1 MKLPYSFLCMTVT
14 DVIIIQP
21 PLVQLNTPY
30 PSGAYL
36 RAFFSQL
43 KKDYPQWAIGSV
55 RWIDYSN
62 ALYRSIFSQAG
73 LKKLFSSTEKKAM
86 EKAFHYEKTGKENE
100 AFNLRRYVS
109 QQEQWIRWIP
119 AITDILSG
127 KGRELSHEFVR
138 SPGVPRGYRMENYLA
153 GLSSEP
159 DADDALILASLAL
172 ADLADYISV
181 VYDSAFELIRYGES
195 AAVSA
200 TSMEE
205 IKAAMAAPI
214 MNDFYTPLVQELIAG
229 CDSRRRQLICVS
241 CPFPGTVTAALLT
254 CKLFKEAG
262 MDKVF
267 TVMGGG
273 CVNTDLRDCKESLL
287 AEWVDAFSFD
297 RGYGSYWDFFRHI
310 ETLECSQCG
319 TERVPLGIY
328 KTNLEVYKDTAREAP
343 GTVLF
348 PQAIKNADIYKMRF
362 FSKNIEGQNSKLFS
376 KNTSPETVKK
386 TDRGDDVE
394 SSFSQ
399 GGLQEKRLRN
409 QDESRYDQCV
419 AVEDKYTVQLVPD
432 FSDIDFSLYPRLADS
447 KNPMHRLWSD
457 GAWLKVYL
465 AHGCYWH
472 QCAFCDTSLDYVA
485 CYHPVEVEKL
495 HEALYKQA
503 EKTGVR
509 GIHLVDEAAP
519 PVALRNFALANL
531 KKDKPLSFWG
541 NIRYEKVFSRDLAD
555 ILAHGGLTAVSGGI
569 EIASGSGLDAV
580 HKGTDLDSI
589 VAACAAFK
597 EAGILTHA
605 YMIYGYW
612 LETPQML
619 IDSMETLRQLF
630 ATGLL
635 DSSFW
640 HKFTLTKHSRIY
652 TEYCK
657 GMHQELEVTD
667 NPLHKD
673 CGGEQSSAGSTPNSS
688 VSAGLVS
695 AGLVSAGLVSTGLV
709 SAGSAL
715 NESISA
721 GLVSAGSVSTGLV
734 SAGSTPN
741 SSVSAGLV
749 SAGSTPN
756 SSVSAGQRSDSLF
769 SDSTLH
775 FKGEEKSVRYGKALN
790 NALATWMAGEKLK
803 APVTSWFDFP
813 MPKPSVSPHLV
824 EHAIARYEKKR
835 DTAFLDYGKFA
846 AALGKGYV
854 WLGGKPMVIPSV
866 DKKGAFDLC
875 WSYMGELIYGSF
887 PFETTKNQAEKITDE
902 LLAMKSPETFGGV
915 QQENLKLYKSL
926 YTALRGKGLSSISIG
941 Y

>member
-14 DVIIIQP
+14 DVSIIQP

-62 ALYRSIFSQAG
+62 ALYRSTFSQAG

-673 CGGEQSSAGSTPNSS
+673 CGGEQSSAG
-688 VSAGLVS
+688 
-695 AGLVSAGLVSTGLV
+695 
-709 SAGSAL
+709 
-715 NESISA
+715 
-721 GLVSAGSVSTGLV
+721 LV

>member
-1 MKLPYSFLCMTVT
+1 MTVT
-14 DVIIIQP
+14 DVSIIQP

-328 KTNLEVYKDTAREAP
+328 KTNLEVYKDTARESP

-409 QDESRYDQCV
+409 QDASRYDQCI

-673 CGGEQSSAGSTPNSS
+673 CGGEQSSAG
-688 VSAGLVS
+688 
-695 AGLVSAGLVSTGLV
+695 LVSTGLV
-709 SAGSAL
+709 SAGL
-715 NESISA
+715 
-721 GLVSAGSVSTGLV
+721 
-734 SAGSTPN
+734 
-741 SSVSAGLV
+741 VSAGLV

>member
-1 MKLPYSFLCMTVT
+1 MTVT

-273 CVNTDLRDCKESLL
+273 CVNTDLRGCKESLL

-328 KTNLEVYKDTAREAP
+328 KTNLEVYKDTARESP

-409 QDESRYDQCV
+409 QDASRYDQCI

-580 HKGTDLDSI
+580 HKGTELDSI

-630 ATGLL
+630 AAGLL

-640 HKFTLTKHSRIY
+640 HKFTLTRHSRIY

-673 CGGEQSSAGSTPNSS
+673 CDREQSSAG
-688 VSAGLVS
+688 
-695 AGLVSAGLVSTGLV
+695 
-709 SAGSAL
+709 
-715 NESISA
+715 SISA
-721 GLVSAGSVSTGLV
+721 GLVSTESTPNGSV
-734 SAGSTPN
+734 SAGSI
-741 SSVSAGLV
+741 SAE
-749 SAGSTPN
+749 STPN
-756 SSVSAGQRSDSLF
+756 GSVSAGQRSDSLF

-902 LLAMKSPETFGGV
+902 MLAMKSPETFGGV

-926 YTALRGKGLSSISIG
+926 YTALRGKGLSLISIG

>member
-14 DVIIIQP
+14 DVSIIQP

-328 KTNLEVYKDTAREAP
+328 KTNLEVYKDTARESP

-409 QDESRYDQCV
+409 QDASRYDQCI

-673 CGGEQSSAGSTPNSS
+673 CGGEQSSAG
-688 VSAGLVS
+688 LV
-695 AGLVSAGLVSTGLV
+695 
-709 SAGSAL
+709 
-715 NESISA
+715 SA
-721 GLVSAGSVSTGLV
+721 GLVSAGSVST
-734 SAGSTPN
+734 
-741 SSVSAGLV
+741 GLV

-846 AALGKGYV
+846 ATLGKGYV

>member
-14 DVIIIQP
+14 DVSIIQP

-310 ETLECSQCG
+310 ELLECSQCG

-328 KTNLEVYKDTAREAP
+328 KTNLEVYKDTARESP

-348 PQAIKNADIYKMRF
+348 PQAIKNTDIYKMRF

-376 KNTSPETVKK
+376 KNTSSETVKK

-409 QDESRYDQCV
+409 QDESRYDQCI

-630 ATGLL
+630 AAGLL

-640 HKFTLTKHSRIY
+640 HKFTLTRHSRIY

-673 CGGEQSSAGSTPNSS
+673 CDREQSSAG
-688 VSAGLVS
+688 
-695 AGLVSAGLVSTGLV
+695 
-709 SAGSAL
+709 
-715 NESISA
+715 SISA
-721 GLVSAGSVSTGLV
+721 GLVSTESTPNGSV
-734 SAGSTPN
+734 SAGSI
-741 SSVSAGLV
+741 SAE
-749 SAGSTPN
+749 STPN
-756 SSVSAGQRSDSLF
+756 GSVSAGQRSDSLF

-813 MPKPSVSPHLV
+813 MPKPSVSLHLV
-824 EHAIARYEKKR
+824 EHAIARYVKKR

>member
-1 MKLPYSFLCMTVT
+1 MTVT
-14 DVIIIQP
+14 DVIIVQP

-36 RAFFSQL
+36 KAFFSQL
-43 KKDYPQWAIGSV
+43 KKDYPQWVLGSV

-86 EKAFHYEKTGKENE
+86 EKAFRYEKNGRENE

-138 SPGVPRGYRMENYLA
+138 SPAVPRGQRMENYLA

-159 DADDALILASLAL
+159 DADDALILASLGL

-181 VYDSAFELIRYGES
+181 VYDPAFELIRYGES
-195 AAVSA
+195 VAVSA

-205 IKAAMAAPI
+205 IQAAMEAPI
-214 MNDFYTPLVQELIAG
+214 MNDFYTPLLQELIAG
-229 CDSRRRQLICVS
+229 CDSRRRLLVCVS

-254 CKLFKEAG
+254 CKLFKEWG
-262 MDKVF
+262 KDRVF

-273 CVNTDLRDCKESLL
+273 CINTDLRDCKESLL

-297 RGYGSYWDFFRHI
+297 RGYGSYWDFFRHLEKI
-310 ETLECSQCG
+310 QGLSGDAVSWGLKKDVVKISEESLLETSNTIPPESTDKIPPESTDESLPVNTDE
-319 TERVPLGIY
+319 PLPGDS
-328 KTNLEVYKDTAREAP
+328 KTALDVDF
-343 GTVLF
+343 F
-348 PQAIKNADIYKMRF
+348 PKAVKKADIYKMKF
-362 FSKNIEGQNSKLFS
+362 FSKEECRKKEAPFSKLTLQ
-376 KNTSPETVKK
+376 KEPKTMGVETVVAKSLPVGAI
-386 TDRGDDVE
+386 DHE
-394 SSFSQ
+394 N
-399 GGLQEKRLRN
+399 LQN
-409 QDESRYDQCV
+409 QKSRYEDCIV
-419 AVEDKYTVQLVPD
+419 VENTYTRQLVPD

-485 CYHPVEVEKL
+485 CYHPVEIEKL

-555 ILAHGGLTAVSGGI
+555 LLAHGGLTAVSGGI
-569 EIASGSGLDAV
+569 EIASGTGLDAV

-630 ATGLL
+630 AAGLL

-667 NPLHKD
+667 GSLYKELD
-673 CGGEQSSAGSTPNSS
+673 GEQNSAGS
-688 VSAGLVS
+688 VSAGLIPNGSES
-695 AGLVSAGLVSTGLV
+695 AGLC
-709 SAGSAL
+709 
-715 NESISA
+715 
-721 GLVSAGSVSTGLV
+721 
-734 SAGSTPN
+734 
-741 SSVSAGLV
+741 
-749 SAGSTPN
+749 
-756 SSVSAGQRSDSLF
+756 SDSLF

-775 FKGEEKSVRYGKALN
+775 FKGEEKSVPYGEALN
-790 NALATWMAGEKLK
+790 NALAAWMAGEKLK
-803 APVTSWFDFP
+803 VPVTQWFDFP
-813 MPKPSVSPHLV
+813 MPNPSVSSRLV

-835 DTAFLDYGKFA
+835 DTAFLDYEKFVDS
-846 AALGKGYV
+846 LGKDYI
-854 WLGGKPMVIPSV
+854 WLGGKPVVIPSV

-875 WSYMGELIYGSF
+875 WSYMGEVLYGSF
-887 PFETTKNQAEKITDE
+887 PLETQRNQAEDFVQE
-902 LLAMKSPETFGGV
+902 LSSMRFPRQFKGIK
-915 QQENLKLYKSL
+915 QEHIQLYKKLYPV
-926 YTALRGKGLSSISIG
+926 LRGRGLCKISIG

>member
-310 ETLECSQCG
+310 ELLECSQCG

-328 KTNLEVYKDTAREAP
+328 KTNLEVYKDTARESP

-376 KNTSPETVKK
+376 KNTSSETVKK

-399 GGLQEKRLRN
+399 GGVQEKRLRN
-409 QDESRYDQCV
+409 QDESRYDQCI

-630 ATGLL
+630 AAGLL

-673 CGGEQSSAGSTPNSS
+673 CDREQSSAGS
-688 VSAGLVS
+688 
-695 AGLVSAGLVSTGLV
+695 VSTGLV

-721 GLVSAGSVSTGLV
+721 GLVSAGS
-734 SAGSTPN
+734 TPN
-741 SSVSAGLV
+741 G
-749 SAGSTPN
+749 
-756 SSVSAGQRSDSLF
+756 SVSAGQRSDSLF

>member
-1 MKLPYSFLCMTVT
+1 MTVT
-14 DVIIIQP
+14 DVIIVQP

-43 KKDYPQWAIGSV
+43 KKDYLQWAIGSV

-127 KGRELSHEFVR
+127 KGRELSHEFIR

-172 ADLADYISV
+172 VDLADYISV

-328 KTNLEVYKDTAREAP
+328 KTNLEVYKDTARESP

-362 FSKNIEGQNSKLFS
+362 FSKHIEGQNSKLFS

-409 QDESRYDQCV
+409 QDASRYDQCV
-419 AVEDKYTVQLVPD
+419 AVENKYTVQLVPD

-457 GAWLKVYL
+457 GAWIKVYL

-630 ATGLL
+630 AAGLL

-667 NPLHKD
+667 NPLHK
-673 CGGEQSSAGSTPNSS
+673 GGVGEQSSAK
-688 VSAGLVS
+688 
-695 AGLVSAGLVSTGLV
+695 LV

-721 GLVSAGSVSTGLV
+721 GLVSAG
-734 SAGSTPN
+734 A
-741 SSVSAGLV
+741 
-749 SAGSTPN
+749 TPN

-926 YTALRGKGLSSISIG
+926 YTALRGRGLSSISIG

>member
-1 MKLPYSFLCMTVT
+1 MTVT

-273 CVNTDLRDCKESLL
+273 CVNTDLRGCKESLL

-328 KTNLEVYKDTAREAP
+328 KTNLEVYKDTARESP

-409 QDESRYDQCV
+409 QDASRYDQCV

-630 ATGLL
+630 AAGLL

-640 HKFTLTKHSRIY
+640 HKFTLTRHSRIY

-673 CGGEQSSAGSTPNSS
+673 CDREQSSAGS
-688 VSAGLVS
+688 
-695 AGLVSAGLVSTGLV
+695 VSTGLV

-721 GLVSAGSVSTGLV
+721 GSISAE
-734 SAGSTPN
+734 STPN
-741 SSVSAGLV
+741 G
-749 SAGSTPN
+749 
-756 SSVSAGQRSDSLF
+756 SVSAGQRSDSLF

-813 MPKPSVSPHLV
+813 MPKPSVSLHLV
-824 EHAIARYEKKR
+824 EHAIARYVKKR

-926 YTALRGKGLSSISIG
+926 YTALRGKGLSLISIG

>member
-172 ADLADYISV
+172 EDLADYISV
-181 VYDSAFELIRYGES
+181 VYDPAFELIRYGES

-310 ETLECSQCG
+310 ELLECSQCG

-328 KTNLEVYKDTAREAP
+328 KTNLEVYKDTARESP

-348 PQAIKNADIYKMRF
+348 PQAIKNTDIYKMRF

-376 KNTSPETVKK
+376 KNTSSETVKK

-399 GGLQEKRLRN
+399 GGVQEKRLRN
-409 QDESRYDQCV
+409 QDESRYDQCI

-432 FSDIDFSLYPRLADS
+432 FSDIDFSRYPRLADS

-457 GAWLKVYL
+457 GAWIKVYL

-630 ATGLL
+630 AAGLL

-673 CGGEQSSAGSTPNSS
+673 CDREQSSAG
-688 VSAGLVS
+688 
-695 AGLVSAGLVSTGLV
+695 
-709 SAGSAL
+709 
-715 NESISA
+715 SISA
-721 GLVSAGSVSTGLV
+721 GLVSTESTPNGSV
-734 SAGSTPN
+734 SAGSI
-741 SSVSAGLV
+741 SAE
-749 SAGSTPN
+749 STPN
-756 SSVSAGQRSDSLF
+756 GSVSAGQRSDSLF

-926 YTALRGKGLSSISIG
+926 YTALRGKGLSLISIG

>member
-14 DVIIIQP
+14 DVSIIQP

-328 KTNLEVYKDTAREAP
+328 KTNLEVYKDTARESP

-348 PQAIKNADIYKMRF
+348 PQAIKNTDIYKMRF

-376 KNTSPETVKK
+376 KNTSSETVKK

-399 GGLQEKRLRN
+399 GGVQEKRLRN
-409 QDESRYDQCV
+409 QDESRYDQCI

-630 ATGLL
+630 AAGLL

-640 HKFTLTKHSRIY
+640 HKFTLTRHSRIY

-673 CGGEQSSAGSTPNSS
+673 CDREQSSAGS
-688 VSAGLVS
+688 
-695 AGLVSAGLVSTGLV
+695 VSTGLV

-721 GLVSAGSVSTGLV
+721 GSISAE
-734 SAGSTPN
+734 STPN
-741 SSVSAGLV
+741 G
-749 SAGSTPN
+749 
-756 SSVSAGQRSDSLF
+756 SVSAGQRSDSLF

>member
-14 DVIIIQP
+14 DVSIIQP

-55 RWIDYSN
+55 RWIDCSN

-328 KTNLEVYKDTAREAP
+328 KTNTARESP

-409 QDESRYDQCV
+409 QDASRYDQCI

-569 EIASGSGLDAV
+569 EIASGNGLDAV

-673 CGGEQSSAGSTPNSS
+673 CGGEQSSAG
-688 VSAGLVS
+688 LVS
-695 AGLVSAGLVSTGLV
+695 AGLV
-709 SAGSAL
+709 
-715 NESISA
+715 SA

-734 SAGSTPN
+734 SAGSALN
-741 SSVSAGLV
+741 ESISAGLV

>member
-14 DVIIIQP
+14 DVSIIQP

-319 TERVPLGIY
+319 IERVPLGIY
-328 KTNLEVYKDTAREAP
+328 KTNLEVYKDTARESP

-409 QDESRYDQCV
+409 QDASRYDQCI

-673 CGGEQSSAGSTPNSS
+673 CGREQSSA
-688 VSAGLVS
+688 
-695 AGLVSAGLVSTGLV
+695 GLV

-721 GLVSAGSVSTGLV
+721 GLVST
-734 SAGSTPN
+734 
-741 SSVSAGLV
+741 GLV

>member
-1 MKLPYSFLCMTVT
+1 MTVT

-36 RAFFSQL
+36 KAFFSQL

-86 EKAFHYEKTGKENE
+86 EKAFHYEMTGKENE
-100 AFNLRRYVS
+100 AFNLRRYVG

-172 ADLADYISV
+172 EDLADYISV
-181 VYDSAFELIRYGES
+181 VHDPAFELIRYGES
-195 AAVSA
+195 VAVSA

-328 KTNLEVYKDTAREAP
+328 KTNLEVYKDTARESP

-409 QDESRYDQCV
+409 QDASRYDQCV
-419 AVEDKYTVQLVPD
+419 AVENKYTVQLVPD

-457 GAWLKVYL
+457 GAWIKVYL

-580 HKGTDLDSI
+580 HKGTELDSI

-630 ATGLL
+630 AAGLL

-640 HKFTLTKHSRIY
+640 HKFTLTRHSRIY

-673 CGGEQSSAGSTPNSS
+673 CDREQSSAG
-688 VSAGLVS
+688 
-695 AGLVSAGLVSTGLV
+695 
-709 SAGSAL
+709 
-715 NESISA
+715 SISA
-721 GLVSAGSVSTGLV
+721 GLVSTESTPNGSV
-734 SAGSTPN
+734 SAGSI
-741 SSVSAGLV
+741 SAE
-749 SAGSTPN
+749 STPN
-756 SSVSAGQRSDSLF
+756 GSVSAGQRSDSLF

>member
-172 ADLADYISV
+172 EDLADYISV
-181 VYDSAFELIRYGES
+181 VYDPAFELIRYGES

-310 ETLECSQCG
+310 ELLECSQCG

-328 KTNLEVYKDTAREAP
+328 KTNLEVYKDTARESP

-348 PQAIKNADIYKMRF
+348 PQAIKNTDIYKMRF

-376 KNTSPETVKK
+376 KNTSSETVKK

-419 AVEDKYTVQLVPD
+419 AVENKYTVQLVPD
-432 FSDIDFSLYPRLADS
+432 FSDIDFSRYPRLADS

-457 GAWLKVYL
+457 GAWIKVYL

-630 ATGLL
+630 AAGLL

-673 CGGEQSSAGSTPNSS
+673 CDREQSSAG
-688 VSAGLVS
+688 
-695 AGLVSAGLVSTGLV
+695 
-709 SAGSAL
+709 
-715 NESISA
+715 SISA
-721 GLVSAGSVSTGLV
+721 GLVSTE
-734 SAGSTPN
+734 STPN
-741 SSVSAGLV
+741 GSVSAGLV

-756 SSVSAGQRSDSLF
+756 GSVSAGQRSDSLF

-926 YTALRGKGLSSISIG
+926 YTALRGKGLSLISIG

>member
-273 CVNTDLRDCKESLL
+273 CVNTDLRGCKESLL

-328 KTNLEVYKDTAREAP
+328 KTNLEVYKDTARESP

-409 QDESRYDQCV
+409 QDASRYDQCI

-457 GAWLKVYL
+457 DAWLKVYL

-580 HKGTDLDSI
+580 HKGTELDSI

-630 ATGLL
+630 AAGLL

-640 HKFTLTKHSRIY
+640 HKFTLTRHSRIY

-673 CGGEQSSAGSTPNSS
+673 CDREQSSAG
-688 VSAGLVS
+688 
-695 AGLVSAGLVSTGLV
+695 
-709 SAGSAL
+709 
-715 NESISA
+715 SISA
-721 GLVSAGSVSTGLV
+721 GLVSTESTPNGSV
-734 SAGSTPN
+734 SAGSI
-741 SSVSAGLV
+741 SAE
-749 SAGSTPN
+749 STPN
-756 SSVSAGQRSDSLF
+756 GSVSAGQRSDSLF

-902 LLAMKSPETFGGV
+902 MLAMKSPETFGGV

-926 YTALRGKGLSSISIG
+926 YTALRGKGLSLISIG

>member
-1 MKLPYSFLCMTVT
+1 MTVT

-36 RAFFSQL
+36 KAFFSQL

-62 ALYRSIFSQAG
+62 ALYRSMFSQAG

-86 EKAFHYEKTGKENE
+86 EKAFHYEMTGKENE
-100 AFNLRRYVS
+100 AFNLRRYVG

-172 ADLADYISV
+172 EDLADYISV
-181 VYDSAFELIRYGES
+181 VYDPAFELIRYGES
-195 AAVSA
+195 VAVSA

-310 ETLECSQCG
+310 ELLECSQCG

-328 KTNLEVYKDTAREAP
+328 KTNLEVYKDTARESP

-348 PQAIKNADIYKMRF
+348 PQAIKNTDIYKMRF

-376 KNTSPETVKK
+376 KNTSSETVKK

-409 QDESRYDQCV
+409 QDESRYDQCI

-630 ATGLL
+630 AAGLL

-667 NPLHKD
+667 NPLHK
-673 CGGEQSSAGSTPNSS
+673 GGVGEQSSAGS
-688 VSAGLVS
+688 
-695 AGLVSAGLVSTGLV
+695 VSTGLV

-721 GLVSAGSVSTGLV
+721 GLVSAGS
-734 SAGSTPN
+734 TPN
-741 SSVSAGLV
+741 G
-749 SAGSTPN
+749 
-756 SSVSAGQRSDSLF
+756 SVSAGQRSDSLF

-926 YTALRGKGLSSISIG
+926 YTALRGKGLSLISIG

>member
-1 MKLPYSFLCMTVT
+1 
-14 DVIIIQP
+14 
-21 PLVQLNTPY
+21 
-30 PSGAYL
+30 
-36 RAFFSQL
+36 
-43 KKDYPQWAIGSV
+43 
-55 RWIDYSN
+55 
-62 ALYRSIFSQAG
+62 
-73 LKKLFSSTEKKAM
+73 
-86 EKAFHYEKTGKENE
+86 
-100 AFNLRRYVS
+100 
-109 QQEQWIRWIP
+109 
-119 AITDILSG
+119 
-127 KGRELSHEFVR
+127 
-138 SPGVPRGYRMENYLA
+138 
-153 GLSSEP
+153 
-159 DADDALILASLAL
+159 
-172 ADLADYISV
+172 
-181 VYDSAFELIRYGES
+181 
-195 AAVSA
+195 
-200 TSMEE
+200 
-205 IKAAMAAPI
+205 
-214 MNDFYTPLVQELIAG
+214 
-229 CDSRRRQLICVS
+229 
-241 CPFPGTVTAALLT
+241 
-254 CKLFKEAG
+254 
-262 MDKVF
+262 
-267 TVMGGG
+267 
-273 CVNTDLRDCKESLL
+273 
-287 AEWVDAFSFD
+287 
-297 RGYGSYWDFFRHI
+297 
-310 ETLECSQCG
+310 
-319 TERVPLGIY
+319 
-328 KTNLEVYKDTAREAP
+328 
-343 GTVLF
+343 
-348 PQAIKNADIYKMRF
+348 
-362 FSKNIEGQNSKLFS
+362 
-376 KNTSPETVKK
+376 
-386 TDRGDDVE
+386 
-394 SSFSQ
+394 
-399 GGLQEKRLRN
+399 
-409 QDESRYDQCV
+409 
-419 AVEDKYTVQLVPD
+419 
-432 FSDIDFSLYPRLADS
+432 
-447 KNPMHRLWSD
+447 MHRLWSD
-457 GAWLKVYL
+457 GAWIKVYL

-630 ATGLL
+630 AAGLL

-640 HKFTLTKHSRIY
+640 HKFTLTRHSRIY

-673 CGGEQSSAGSTPNSS
+673 CDREQSSAG
-688 VSAGLVS
+688 
-695 AGLVSAGLVSTGLV
+695 
-709 SAGSAL
+709 
-715 NESISA
+715 SISA
-721 GLVSAGSVSTGLV
+721 GLVSTE
-734 SAGSTPN
+734 STPN
-741 SSVSAGLV
+741 G
-749 SAGSTPN
+749 
-756 SSVSAGQRSDSLF
+756 SVSAGQRSDSLF

>member
-328 KTNLEVYKDTAREAP
+328 KTNLEVYKDTARESP

-348 PQAIKNADIYKMRF
+348 PQAIKNTDIYKMRF

-376 KNTSPETVKK
+376 KNTSSETVKK

-409 QDESRYDQCV
+409 QDESRYDQCI

-432 FSDIDFSLYPRLADS
+432 FSDIDFSRYPRLADS

-630 ATGLL
+630 AAGLL

-673 CGGEQSSAGSTPNSS
+673 CGGEQSSAG
-688 VSAGLVS
+688 LVS
-695 AGLVSAGLVSTGLV
+695 AGLV

-721 GLVSAGSVSTGLV
+721 GSISAE
-734 SAGSTPN
+734 
-741 SSVSAGLV
+741 
-749 SAGSTPN
+749 STPN

>member
-1 MKLPYSFLCMTVT
+1 MTVT
-14 DVIIIQP
+14 DVSIIQP

-310 ETLECSQCG
+310 ELLECSQCG

-328 KTNLEVYKDTAREAP
+328 KTNLEVYKDTARESP

-348 PQAIKNADIYKMRF
+348 PQAIKNTDIYKMRF

-376 KNTSPETVKK
+376 KNTSSETVKK

-409 QDESRYDQCV
+409 QDESRYDQCI

-630 ATGLL
+630 AAGLL

-640 HKFTLTKHSRIY
+640 HKFTLTRHSRIY

-673 CGGEQSSAGSTPNSS
+673 CDREQSSAGS
-688 VSAGLVS
+688 
-695 AGLVSAGLVSTGLV
+695 VSTGLV

-721 GLVSAGSVSTGLV
+721 GSISAE
-734 SAGSTPN
+734 STPN
-741 SSVSAGLV
+741 G
-749 SAGSTPN
+749 
-756 SSVSAGQRSDSLF
+756 SVSAGQRSDSLF

-813 MPKPSVSPHLV
+813 MPKPSVSLHLV

>member
-1 MKLPYSFLCMTVT
+1 MTVT

-36 RAFFSQL
+36 KAFFSQL

-62 ALYRSIFSQAG
+62 ALYRSMFSQAG

-86 EKAFHYEKTGKENE
+86 EKAFHYEMTGKENE
-100 AFNLRRYVS
+100 AFNLRRYVG

-172 ADLADYISV
+172 EDLADYISV
-181 VYDSAFELIRYGES
+181 VYDPAFELIRYGES
-195 AAVSA
+195 VAVSA

-310 ETLECSQCG
+310 ELLECSQCG

-328 KTNLEVYKDTAREAP
+328 KTNLEVYKDTARESP

-348 PQAIKNADIYKMRF
+348 PQAIKNTDIYKMRF

-376 KNTSPETVKK
+376 KNTSSETVKK

-409 QDESRYDQCV
+409 QDESRYDQCI

-630 ATGLL
+630 AAGLL

-667 NPLHKD
+667 NPLHK
-673 CGGEQSSAGSTPNSS
+673 GGVGEQSSAGS
-688 VSAGLVS
+688 
-695 AGLVSAGLVSTGLV
+695 VSTGLV

-721 GLVSAGSVSTGLV
+721 GLVSAGS
-734 SAGSTPN
+734 TPN
-741 SSVSAGLV
+741 G
-749 SAGSTPN
+749 
-756 SSVSAGQRSDSLF
+756 SVSAGQRSDSLF

>member
-1 MKLPYSFLCMTVT
+1 MTVT

-328 KTNLEVYKDTAREAP
+328 KTNLEVYKDTARESP

-394 SSFSQ
+394 SPFSQ

-409 QDESRYDQCV
+409 QDASRYDQCI

-630 ATGLL
+630 AAGLL

-640 HKFTLTKHSRIY
+640 HKFTLTRHSRIY

-673 CGGEQSSAGSTPNSS
+673 CDREQSSAGS
-688 VSAGLVS
+688 
-695 AGLVSAGLVSTGLV
+695 VSTGLV

-721 GLVSAGSVSTGLV
+721 GSISAE
-734 SAGSTPN
+734 STPN
-741 SSVSAGLV
+741 G
-749 SAGSTPN
+749 
-756 SSVSAGQRSDSLF
+756 SVSAGQRSDSLF

-813 MPKPSVSPHLV
+813 MPKPSVSLHLV
-824 EHAIARYEKKR
+824 EHAIARYVKKR

-926 YTALRGKGLSSISIG
+926 YTALRGKGLSLISIG

>member
-273 CVNTDLRDCKESLL
+273 CVNTDLRGCKESLL

-328 KTNLEVYKDTAREAP
+328 KTNLEVYKDTARESP

-409 QDESRYDQCV
+409 QDASRYDQCI

-580 HKGTDLDSI
+580 HKGTELDSI

-630 ATGLL
+630 AAGLL

-640 HKFTLTKHSRIY
+640 HKFTLTRHSRIY

-673 CGGEQSSAGSTPNSS
+673 CDREQSSAG
-688 VSAGLVS
+688 
-695 AGLVSAGLVSTGLV
+695 
-709 SAGSAL
+709 
-715 NESISA
+715 SISA
-721 GLVSAGSVSTGLV
+721 GLVSTESTPNGSV
-734 SAGSTPN
+734 SAGSI
-741 SSVSAGLV
+741 SAE
-749 SAGSTPN
+749 STPN
-756 SSVSAGQRSDSLF
+756 GSVSAGQRSDSLF

-902 LLAMKSPETFGGV
+902 MLAMKSPETFGGV

-926 YTALRGKGLSSISIG
+926 YTALRGKGLSLISIG

>member
-14 DVIIIQP
+14 DVSIIQP

-229 CDSRRRQLICVS
+229 CDSRRRQLVCVS

-328 KTNLEVYKDTAREAP
+328 KTNLEVYKDTARESP

-409 QDESRYDQCV
+409 QDASRYDQCI

-630 ATGLL
+630 AAGLL
-635 DSSFW
+635 NSSFW

-673 CGGEQSSAGSTPNSS
+673 CGGEQSSAGS
-688 VSAGLVS
+688 
-695 AGLVSAGLVSTGLV
+695 
-709 SAGSAL
+709 
-715 NESISA
+715 
-721 GLVSAGSVSTGLV
+721 VSAGSVSTGLV
-734 SAGSTPN
+734 SAGS
-741 SSVSAGLV
+741 A
-749 SAGSTPN
+749 PN

-824 EHAIARYEKKR
+824 EHSIARYEKKR

-846 AALGKGYV
+846 AVLGKGYV

>member
-172 ADLADYISV
+172 EDLADYISV
-181 VYDSAFELIRYGES
+181 VYDPAFELIRYGES

-200 TSMEE
+200 TSLEE

-310 ETLECSQCG
+310 ELLECSQCG

-328 KTNLEVYKDTAREAP
+328 KTNLEVYKDTARESP

-348 PQAIKNADIYKMRF
+348 PQAIKNTDIYKMRF

-376 KNTSPETVKK
+376 KNTSSETVKK

-409 QDESRYDQCV
+409 QDESRYDQCI

-580 HKGTDLDSI
+580 HKGTELDSI

-630 ATGLL
+630 AAGLL

-640 HKFTLTKHSRIY
+640 HKFTLTRHSRIY

-673 CGGEQSSAGSTPNSS
+673 CDREQSSAGSISAGLVSTESTPNGS

-695 AGLVSAGLVSTGLV
+695 T
-709 SAGSAL
+709 
-715 NESISA
+715 E
-721 GLVSAGSVSTGLV
+721 
-734 SAGSTPN
+734 STPN
-741 SSVSAGLV
+741 G
-749 SAGSTPN
+749 
-756 SSVSAGQRSDSLF
+756 SVSAGQRSDSLF

-813 MPKPSVSPHLV
+813 MPKPSVSLHLV

-887 PFETTKNQAEKITDE
+887 PFETTKKQAEKITDE

-926 YTALRGKGLSSISIG
+926 YTALRGKGLSLISIG

>member
-1 MKLPYSFLCMTVT
+1 MTVT
-14 DVIIIQP
+14 DVIIVQP

-36 RAFFSQL
+36 KAFFSQL

-62 ALYRSIFSQAG
+62 ALYRSIFSQTG
-73 LKKLFSSTEKKAM
+73 LKKLFSSTEKKAV
-86 EKAFHYEKTGKENE
+86 EKAFHYEKAGKENE

-138 SPGVPRGYRMENYLA
+138 SPGIPRGYRMENYLA
-153 GLSSEP
+153 SLSSEP

-181 VYDSAFELIRYGES
+181 VYDPAFELIRYGES

-273 CVNTDLRDCKESLL
+273 CVNTDLRDCKERLL

-310 ETLECSQCG
+310 ETVECSQCG

-328 KTNLEVYKDTAREAP
+328 KTNPEVYKDTARESP

-376 KNTSPETVKK
+376 KNTSSETVKK
-386 TDRGDDVE
+386 TDMGDDVE

-409 QDESRYDQCV
+409 QDESRYDQCI
-419 AVEDKYTVQLVPD
+419 AVENKYTVQLVPD

-555 ILAHGGLTAVSGGI
+555 ILAHSGLTAVSGGI

-630 ATGLL
+630 AAGLL

-640 HKFTLTKHSRIY
+640 HRFTLTKHSRIY

-667 NPLHKD
+667 NPLHKGCD
-673 CGGEQSSAGSTPNSS
+673 GEQD
-688 VSAGLVS
+688 
-695 AGLVSAGLVSTGLV
+695 
-709 SAGSAL
+709 
-715 NESISA
+715 
-721 GLVSAGSVSTGLV
+721 SAGSVSTGLV

-741 SSVSAGLV
+741 GSVSAGL
-749 SAGSTPN
+749 
-756 SSVSAGQRSDSLF
+756 RSDSLF
-769 SDSTLH
+769 SDSILH
-775 FKGEEKSVRYGKALN
+775 FKGEEKSVRYGEALN

-846 AALGKGYV
+846 VALGKGYV

>member
-14 DVIIIQP
+14 DVSIIQP

-328 KTNLEVYKDTAREAP
+328 KTNLEVYKDTARESP

-409 QDESRYDQCV
+409 QDASRYDQCI

-673 CGGEQSSAGSTPNSS
+673 CGGEQSSAG
-688 VSAGLVS
+688 
-695 AGLVSAGLVSTGLV
+695 LVSTGL
-709 SAGSAL
+709 
-715 NESISA
+715 
-721 GLVSAGSVSTGLV
+721 
-734 SAGSTPN
+734 
-741 SSVSAGLV
+741 VSAGLV

-769 SDSTLH
+769 SDSTIH

>member
-1 MKLPYSFLCMTVT
+1 MTVT
-14 DVIIIQP
+14 DVSIIQP

-172 ADLADYISV
+172 EDLADYISV
-181 VYDSAFELIRYGES
+181 VYDPAFELIRYGES

-310 ETLECSQCG
+310 ELLECSQCG

-328 KTNLEVYKDTAREAP
+328 KTNLEVYKDTARESP

-348 PQAIKNADIYKMRF
+348 PQAIKNTDIYKMRF

-376 KNTSPETVKK
+376 KNTSSETVKK

-409 QDESRYDQCV
+409 QDESRYDQCI

-630 ATGLL
+630 AAGLL

-667 NPLHKD
+667 NPLHK
-673 CGGEQSSAGSTPNSS
+673 GGVGEQSSAGS
-688 VSAGLVS
+688 
-695 AGLVSAGLVSTGLV
+695 VSTGLV

-721 GLVSAGSVSTGLV
+721 GLVSAGS
-734 SAGSTPN
+734 TPN
-741 SSVSAGLV
+741 G
-749 SAGSTPN
+749 
-756 SSVSAGQRSDSLF
+756 SVSAGQRSDSLF

-926 YTALRGKGLSSISIG
+926 YTALRGKGLSLISIG

>member
-328 KTNLEVYKDTAREAP
+328 KTNLEVYKDTARESP

-409 QDESRYDQCV
+409 QDASRYDQCI

-630 ATGLL
+630 AAGLL

-667 NPLHKD
+667 NPLHK
-673 CGGEQSSAGSTPNSS
+673 GGVGEQSSAGS
-688 VSAGLVS
+688 
-695 AGLVSAGLVSTGLV
+695 VSTGLV

-721 GLVSAGSVSTGLV
+721 GLVSAGS
-734 SAGSTPN
+734 TPN
-741 SSVSAGLV
+741 G
-749 SAGSTPN
+749 
-756 SSVSAGQRSDSLF
+756 SVSAGQRSDSLF

-926 YTALRGKGLSSISIG
+926 YTALRGKGLSLISIG

>member
-14 DVIIIQP
+14 DVSIIQP

-328 KTNLEVYKDTAREAP
+328 KTNLEVYKDTARESP

-348 PQAIKNADIYKMRF
+348 PQAIKNTDIYKMRF

-376 KNTSPETVKK
+376 KNTSSETVKK

-399 GGLQEKRLRN
+399 GGVQEKRLRN
-409 QDESRYDQCV
+409 QDESRYDQCI

-580 HKGTDLDSI
+580 HKGTELDSI

-630 ATGLL
+630 AAGLL

-640 HKFTLTKHSRIY
+640 HKFTLTRHSRIY

-673 CGGEQSSAGSTPNSS
+673 CDREQSSAGS
-688 VSAGLVS
+688 
-695 AGLVSAGLVSTGLV
+695 VSTGLV

-721 GLVSAGSVSTGLV
+721 GSI
-734 SAGSTPN
+734 
-741 SSVSAGLV
+741 

>member
-14 DVIIIQP
+14 DVSIIQP

-55 RWIDYSN
+55 RWIDCSN

-328 KTNLEVYKDTAREAP
+328 KTNLEVYKDTARESP

-348 PQAIKNADIYKMRF
+348 PQAI
-362 FSKNIEGQNSKLFS
+362 
-376 KNTSPETVKK
+376 
-386 TDRGDDVE
+386 
-394 SSFSQ
+394 
-399 GGLQEKRLRN
+399 
-409 QDESRYDQCV
+409 
-419 AVEDKYTVQLVPD
+419 
-432 FSDIDFSLYPRLADS
+432 
-447 KNPMHRLWSD
+447 
-457 GAWLKVYL
+457 
-465 AHGCYWH
+465 
-472 QCAFCDTSLDYVA
+472 
-485 CYHPVEVEKL
+485 
-495 HEALYKQA
+495 
-503 EKTGVR
+503 
-509 GIHLVDEAAP
+509 
-519 PVALRNFALANL
+519 
-531 KKDKPLSFWG
+531 
-541 NIRYEKVFSRDLAD
+541 
-555 ILAHGGLTAVSGGI
+555 
-569 EIASGSGLDAV
+569 
-580 HKGTDLDSI
+580 
-589 VAACAAFK
+589 
-597 EAGILTHA
+597 
-605 YMIYGYW
+605 
-612 LETPQML
+612 
-619 IDSMETLRQLF
+619 
-630 ATGLL
+630 
-635 DSSFW
+635 
-640 HKFTLTKHSRIY
+640 
-652 TEYCK
+652 
-657 GMHQELEVTD
+657 
-667 NPLHKD
+667 
-673 CGGEQSSAGSTPNSS
+673 
-688 VSAGLVS
+688 
-695 AGLVSAGLVSTGLV
+695 
-709 SAGSAL
+709 
-715 NESISA
+715 
-721 GLVSAGSVSTGLV
+721 
-734 SAGSTPN
+734 
-741 SSVSAGLV
+741 
-749 SAGSTPN
+749 
-756 SSVSAGQRSDSLF
+756 
-769 SDSTLH
+769 
-775 FKGEEKSVRYGKALN
+775 
-790 NALATWMAGEKLK
+790 
-803 APVTSWFDFP
+803 
-813 MPKPSVSPHLV
+813 
-824 EHAIARYEKKR
+824 
-835 DTAFLDYGKFA
+835 
-846 AALGKGYV
+846 
-854 WLGGKPMVIPSV
+854 
-866 DKKGAFDLC
+866 
-875 WSYMGELIYGSF
+875 
-887 PFETTKNQAEKITDE
+887 
-902 LLAMKSPETFGGV
+902 
-915 QQENLKLYKSL
+915 
-926 YTALRGKGLSSISIG
+926 
-941 Y
+941 

>member
-1 MKLPYSFLCMTVT
+1 MTVT

-172 ADLADYISV
+172 EDLADYISV
-181 VYDSAFELIRYGES
+181 VYDPAFELIRYGES

-310 ETLECSQCG
+310 ELLECSQCG

-328 KTNLEVYKDTAREAP
+328 KTNLEVYKDTARESP

-348 PQAIKNADIYKMRF
+348 PQAIKNTDIYKMRF

-376 KNTSPETVKK
+376 KNTSSETVKK

-399 GGLQEKRLRN
+399 GGVQEKRLRN
-409 QDESRYDQCV
+409 QDESRYDQCI

-630 ATGLL
+630 AAGLL

-673 CGGEQSSAGSTPNSS
+673 CDREQSSAG
-688 VSAGLVS
+688 
-695 AGLVSAGLVSTGLV
+695 
-709 SAGSAL
+709 
-715 NESISA
+715 SISA
-721 GLVSAGSVSTGLV
+721 GLVSTESTPNGSV
-734 SAGSTPN
+734 SAGSI
-741 SSVSAGLV
+741 SAE
-749 SAGSTPN
+749 STPN
-756 SSVSAGQRSDSLF
+756 GSVSAGQRSDSLF

-926 YTALRGKGLSSISIG
+926 YTALRGKGLSLISIG

>member
-172 ADLADYISV
+172 EDLADYISV
-181 VYDSAFELIRYGES
+181 VYDPAFELIRYGES

-310 ETLECSQCG
+310 ELLECSQCG

-328 KTNLEVYKDTAREAP
+328 KTNLEVYKDTARESP

-348 PQAIKNADIYKMRF
+348 PQAIKNTDIYKMRF

-376 KNTSPETVKK
+376 KNTSSETVKK

-409 QDESRYDQCV
+409 QDESRYDQCI

-630 ATGLL
+630 AAGLL

-667 NPLHKD
+667 NPLHK
-673 CGGEQSSAGSTPNSS
+673 GGVGEQSSAGS
-688 VSAGLVS
+688 
-695 AGLVSAGLVSTGLV
+695 VSTGLV

-721 GLVSAGSVSTGLV
+721 GLVSAGS
-734 SAGSTPN
+734 TPN
-741 SSVSAGLV
+741 G
-749 SAGSTPN
+749 
-756 SSVSAGQRSDSLF
+756 SVSAGQRSDSLF

-926 YTALRGKGLSSISIG
+926 YTALRGKGLSLISIG

>member
-1 MKLPYSFLCMTVT
+1 MTVT

-36 RAFFSQL
+36 KAFFSQL

-62 ALYRSIFSQAG
+62 ALYRSMFSQAG

-86 EKAFHYEKTGKENE
+86 EKAFHYEMTGKENE
-100 AFNLRRYVS
+100 AFNLRRYVG

-172 ADLADYISV
+172 EDLADYISV
-181 VYDSAFELIRYGES
+181 VYDPAFELIRYGES

-310 ETLECSQCG
+310 ELLECSQCG

-328 KTNLEVYKDTAREAP
+328 KTNLEVYKDTARESP

-348 PQAIKNADIYKMRF
+348 PQAIKNTDIYKMRF

-376 KNTSPETVKK
+376 KNTSSETVKK

-409 QDESRYDQCV
+409 QDESRYDQCI

-630 ATGLL
+630 AAGLL

-640 HKFTLTKHSRIY
+640 HKFTLTRHSRIY

-673 CGGEQSSAGSTPNSS
+673 CDREQSSAGS
-688 VSAGLVS
+688 
-695 AGLVSAGLVSTGLV
+695 VSTGLV

-721 GLVSAGSVSTGLV
+721 GSISAE
-734 SAGSTPN
+734 STPN
-741 SSVSAGLV
+741 G
-749 SAGSTPN
+749 
-756 SSVSAGQRSDSLF
+756 SVSAGQRSDSLF

-813 MPKPSVSPHLV
+813 MPKPSVSLHLV
-824 EHAIARYEKKR
+824 EHAIARYVKKR

-926 YTALRGKGLSSISIG
+926 YTALRGKGLSLISIG

>member
-1 MKLPYSFLCMTVT
+1 MTVT

-310 ETLECSQCG
+310 ELLECSQCG

-328 KTNLEVYKDTAREAP
+328 KTNLEVYKDTARESP

-348 PQAIKNADIYKMRF
+348 PQAIKNTDIYKMRF

-376 KNTSPETVKK
+376 KNTSSETVKK

-399 GGLQEKRLRN
+399 GGVQEKRLRN
-409 QDESRYDQCV
+409 QDESRYDQCI

-630 ATGLL
+630 AAGLL

-667 NPLHKD
+667 NPLHK
-673 CGGEQSSAGSTPNSS
+673 GGVGEQSSAGS
-688 VSAGLVS
+688 
-695 AGLVSAGLVSTGLV
+695 VSTGLV

-721 GLVSAGSVSTGLV
+721 GLVSAGS
-734 SAGSTPN
+734 TPN
-741 SSVSAGLV
+741 G
-749 SAGSTPN
+749 
-756 SSVSAGQRSDSLF
+756 SVSAGQRSDSLF

-813 MPKPSVSPHLV
+813 MPNPSVSPHLV
-824 EHAIARYEKKR
+824 EHAIAWYEKKR

-926 YTALRGKGLSSISIG
+926 YTALRGKGLSLISIG

>member
-1 MKLPYSFLCMTVT
+1 MKLPYRFLCMTVT
-14 DVIIIQP
+14 DVIINQP

-172 ADLADYISV
+172 EDLADYISV
-181 VYDSAFELIRYGES
+181 VYDPAFELIRYGES

-310 ETLECSQCG
+310 ELLECSQCG

-328 KTNLEVYKDTAREAP
+328 KTNLEVYKDTARESP

-348 PQAIKNADIYKMRF
+348 PQAIKNTDIYKMRF

-376 KNTSPETVKK
+376 KNTSSETVKK

-409 QDESRYDQCV
+409 QDESRYDQCI

-630 ATGLL
+630 AAGLL

-667 NPLHKD
+667 NPLHK
-673 CGGEQSSAGSTPNSS
+673 GGVGEQSSAGS
-688 VSAGLVS
+688 
-695 AGLVSAGLVSTGLV
+695 VSTGLV

-721 GLVSAGSVSTGLV
+721 GLVSAGS
-734 SAGSTPN
+734 TPN
-741 SSVSAGLV
+741 G
-749 SAGSTPN
+749 
-756 SSVSAGQRSDSLF
+756 SVSAGQRSDSLF

-926 YTALRGKGLSSISIG
+926 YTALRGKGLSLISIG

>member
-14 DVIIIQP
+14 DVSIIQP

-310 ETLECSQCG
+310 ELLECSQCG

-328 KTNLEVYKDTAREAP
+328 KTNLEVYKDTARESP

-348 PQAIKNADIYKMRF
+348 PQAIKNTDIYKMRF

-376 KNTSPETVKK
+376 KNTSSETVKK

-399 GGLQEKRLRN
+399 GGVQEKRLRN
-409 QDESRYDQCV
+409 QDESRYDQCI

-630 ATGLL
+630 AAGLL

-640 HKFTLTKHSRIY
+640 HKFTLTRHSRIY

-673 CGGEQSSAGSTPNSS
+673 CDREQSSAGS
-688 VSAGLVS
+688 
-695 AGLVSAGLVSTGLV
+695 VSTGLV

-721 GLVSAGSVSTGLV
+721 GSISAE
-734 SAGSTPN
+734 STPN
-741 SSVSAGLV
+741 G
-749 SAGSTPN
+749 
-756 SSVSAGQRSDSLF
+756 SVSAGQRSDSLF

-813 MPKPSVSPHLV
+813 MPKPSVSLHLV
-824 EHAIARYEKKR
+824 EHAIARYVKKR

-926 YTALRGKGLSSISIG
+926 YTALRGKGLSLISIG

>member
-1 MKLPYSFLCMTVT
+1 
-14 DVIIIQP
+14 
-21 PLVQLNTPY
+21 
-30 PSGAYL
+30 
-36 RAFFSQL
+36 
-43 KKDYPQWAIGSV
+43 
-55 RWIDYSN
+55 
-62 ALYRSIFSQAG
+62 
-73 LKKLFSSTEKKAM
+73 M

-328 KTNLEVYKDTAREAP
+328 KTNLEVYKDTARESP

-409 QDESRYDQCV
+409 QDASRYDQCI

-673 CGGEQSSAGSTPNSS
+673 CGGEQSSAG
-688 VSAGLVS
+688 LVS
-695 AGLVSAGLVSTGLV
+695 AGSVSTGLV

-721 GLVSAGSVSTGLV
+721 GL
-734 SAGSTPN
+734 
-741 SSVSAGLV
+741 VSAGLV